1 MLSGNYALTLQGR
14 GEGAQKMSCVGS
26 LLGTCSLTEGVFARE
41 DRKPSWAPFPL
52 LFLLPP
58 SCPH

>member
-1 MLSGNYALTLQGR
+1 MLSGNYALTLQG
-14 GEGAQKMSCVGS
+14 GGKGAQKMSYVGS
-26 LLGTCSLTEGVFARE
+26 LLGTCSLTEGVFARG

-52 LFLLPP
+52 LVLLPP